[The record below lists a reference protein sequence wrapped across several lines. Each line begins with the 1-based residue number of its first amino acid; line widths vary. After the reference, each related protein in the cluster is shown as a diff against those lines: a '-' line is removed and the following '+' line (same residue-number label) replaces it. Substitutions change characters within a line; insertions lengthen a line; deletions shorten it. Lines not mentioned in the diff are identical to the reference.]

1 MANPLLKYP
10 ENVEGTYFV
19 DTECIACDTCVGL
32 AQKFFSL
39 TADNS
44 HAYVHTQ
51 PKTPQEVGFCEEALI
66 HCPVQ
71 AIGKLSCA

>member
-1 MANPLLKYP
+1 MANPALKYP
-10 ENVEGTYFV
+10 ENVAGSYFV

-32 AQKFFSL
+32 ASKFFTL

-44 HAYVHTQ
+44 HAYVQVQ
-51 PKTPQEVGFCEEALI
+51 PNSESDQVLCDQALI

-71 AIGKLSCA
+71 AIGKQ